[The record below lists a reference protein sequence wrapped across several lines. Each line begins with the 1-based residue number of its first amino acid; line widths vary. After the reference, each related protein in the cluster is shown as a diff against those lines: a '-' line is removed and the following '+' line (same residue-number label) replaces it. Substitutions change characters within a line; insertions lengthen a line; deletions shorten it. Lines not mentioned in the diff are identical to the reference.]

1 MKKVPQLK
9 FNGFRTPK
17 YTQVPDQLFD
27 ELLAELLGT
36 ELKVLLYI
44 MRRTFG
50 FKRDSDAISL
60 SQMLRGITTRKGIVL
75 DRGAGL
81 SKPTLLKALR
91 SLQEKN
97 IIRTERRRS
106 RAKGDEPTVYSLV
119 FADERGGQKII
130 PPVVKEFDQGGGKG
144 ASPGPVVKEPTT
156 QETVDIQDTV
166 IQQQG
171 LVAAL
176 KKIGISA
183 EKTKGLLAEYAPE
196 YLIEKFQILVWT
208 VRNDK
213 NAIKKT
219 PAAFFIDA
227 VKKDYD
233 APPQMSGGDNDK
245 SLWNVLEADEGL
257 SRH

>member
-1 MKKVPQLK
+1 MNKVPQLK

-36 ELKVLLYI
+36 ELKALLYI

-50 FKRDSDAISL
+50 FKKDSDAISL
-60 SQMLRGITTRKGIVL
+60 SQMLRGITTKDGTVL

-91 SLQEKN
+91 SLQQKN

-106 RAKGDEPTVYSLV
+106 RTKGDEPTVYSLV
-119 FADERGGQKII
+119 FADEKEAQKTI

-144 ASPGPVVKEPTT
+144 SSPGPVVKEPTT

-176 KKIGISA
+176 KKIGIA
-183 EKTKGLLAEYAPE
+183 TQKINDLLGEYAPE
-196 YLIEKFQILVWT
+196 YLLEKFQILVWT
-208 VRNDK
+208 VRNNRD
-213 NAIKKT
+213 AIKKT

-227 VKKDYD
+227 VKKNYD
-233 APPQMSGGDNDK
+233 VPPQMGGRDNDK
-245 SLWNVLEADEGL
+245 SLWNVLEAEEGL
-257 SRH
+257 RRH